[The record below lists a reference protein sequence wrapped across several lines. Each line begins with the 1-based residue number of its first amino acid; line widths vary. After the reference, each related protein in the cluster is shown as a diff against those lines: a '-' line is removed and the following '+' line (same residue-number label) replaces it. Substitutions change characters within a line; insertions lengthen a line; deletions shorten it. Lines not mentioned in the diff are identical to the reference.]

1 MDFVKIGDKTINIS
15 RINEKI
21 QEIIELRCK
30 GYSQQEVAKML
41 EVDRTFVSRLESL
54 GEVRKGGDIAI
65 IGFPIKNKDEIYE
78 ALKQYGIDYI
88 LLMSEKERQNYI
100 ENQGG
105 KELVNDILKIVSEV
119 RKYRHCIIIG
129 SNMRIKLL
137 ATLIDSHVYTI
148 DIGESPIKNDVYVEP
163 QRIIDIIKNIIE

>member
-1 MDFVKIGDKTINIS
+1 MDFVKIGDKTISIS

-30 GYSQQEVAKML
+30 GYSQQEVARML
-41 EVDRTFVSRLESL
+41 EVDRTFVSRLESI

-65 IGFPIKNKDEIYE
+65 IGFPIKNKDEIYD

-88 LLMSEKERQNYI
+88 LLMSEEERQNYI

-129 SNMRIKLL
+129 SNMRVKLL
-137 ATLIDSHVYTI
+137 ATLLDSHVYTI